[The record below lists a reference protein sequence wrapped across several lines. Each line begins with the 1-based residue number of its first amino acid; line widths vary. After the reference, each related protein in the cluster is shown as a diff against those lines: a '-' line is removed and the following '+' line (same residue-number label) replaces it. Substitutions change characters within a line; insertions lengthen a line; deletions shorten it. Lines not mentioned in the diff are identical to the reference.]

1 MVKKITF
8 LMEDDLDTRFR
19 NSVFQKK
26 GMHKGNLTDALIE
39 AIENWI
45 KTPVQ
50 VLQPQVTP
58 EVSVGSKA

>member
-45 KTPVQ
+45 KIPKQ
-50 VLQPQVTP
+50 ESQPQPQPQAQTQ
-58 EVSVGSKA
+58 